1 MKKLTV
7 ILFACLVFCSIIYAE
22 ENTNTEQNKPNEK
35 SSILVKKM
43 EPVAKGPRMPGRA
56 VLNCEYGDNY
66 ITIDLPDWSETADV
80 TISDNDT
87 PVWFCSITQADNTAT
102 LPALSGEYTVECQLD
117 DESVYTGTLVF

>member
-1 MKKLTV
+1 
-7 ILFACLVFCSIIYAE
+7 
-22 ENTNTEQNKPNEK
+22 
-35 SSILVKKM
+35 
-43 EPVAKGPRMPGRA
+43 MPGRA

-87 PVWFCSITQADNTAT
+87 PVWFCSVTQADNTAT